1 MRYQTLYTSE
11 RFGKGETSECVDEPL
26 DAINSAVYLEAHHGS
41 EVVLLGRRNGV
52 PGMRGESRI
61 VHALHRLVVA
71 QEIDHARGV
80 LAVDAHPSM
89 KGPHTAKSEKAVER
103 SACDSEAVRPPGQ
116 FFDQSCVCRYDR
128 TA

>member
-11 RFGKGETSECVDEPL
+11 RFGKGETSEGVDEPL

-52 PGMRGESRI
+52 LGMRGESRI

-80 LAVDAHPSM
+80 LAVNTHPCM
-89 KGPHTAKSEKAVER
+89 KCSHTSQSGKAVEG
-103 SACDSEAVRPPGQ
+103 AAGDSEQ
-116 FFDQSCVCRYDR
+116 FGPQPQFSDN
-128 TA
+128 T